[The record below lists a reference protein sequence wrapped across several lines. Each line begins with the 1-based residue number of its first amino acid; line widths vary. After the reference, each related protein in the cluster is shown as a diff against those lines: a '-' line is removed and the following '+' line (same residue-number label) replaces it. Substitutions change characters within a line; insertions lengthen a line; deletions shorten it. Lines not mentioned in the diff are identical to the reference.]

1 MAGSKKRSGAD
12 GGGARKTMR
21 GFHGR
26 IGKTLADSTPWW
38 PPQPAAPAGAPN
50 IVLMFLDDMGFSDL
64 GAFGSEIET
73 PHIDRLA
80 REGLRFGNYTTV
92 PMCTPARAALLT
104 GRNPHSVGCGWLT
117 HGDPGYPGYGG
128 EISPD
133 APTMAELLQR
143 NGYSTMCIGKWHN
156 TKEHDAGA
164 AGDKSSWP
172 TRRGFDKFYGFIAS
186 ETSYFYPDCLY
197 EGTQTLDIDAYPP
210 GYFATDDWTDRAI
223 RWTKEHLGGNPAK
236 PFFLYL
242 AYNAPHM
249 PLQARPEDL
258 QKYRGRYDAG
268 WDACREQRLRR
279 QVELGLMP
287 PATRLP
293 PPNPGVQ
300 SWPDLPADKKELYAR
315 YMEVYAALIDNLD
328 GNIGRLTA
336 FLEQVG
342 QLDNTLIILASD
354 NGASAMGGDEGAVN
368 GWQRRLGGAD
378 SDAKIRA
385 LAEGGGFGG
394 PETYIAYPLGWA
406 QVSNTPFRN
415 FKRTPVNG
423 GIRVPLIVRYPGR
436 VTDPGAIRR
445 QWVHVTD
452 MLPTVMEVAG
462 IARPEE
468 SGGRKAPPFD
478 GSSFAAMLGDPG
490 APERR
495 TAQHYE
501 LDGNRGY
508 IRDGWKIVS
517 LQPPDKAIDLDNWML
532 FNLEKD
538 PTEIENL
545 AKVFPD
551 RVRDLAAS
559 FDAEAFGNNVYPI
572 DNRGYDKSMSVPPY
586 RLPLIN
592 MPHVFYPGAQTAE
605 RVSVSQLFADRCFR
619 MIARFHYREGDR
631 GVIYSLGGIFGGVLL
646 YVMDGGLHFVYQ
658 RWPEPQELNALPLQP
673 GPQEAVFEFRA
684 LGSRKGSGR
693 LLLNGAEM
701 VPETPMSPTIG
712 RLPSEGLDVGIDRRQ
727 PASSRYA
734 VQGGFRYTGE
744 IEWVR
749 VEPGAQA
756 PGSSINRPEPEAQAL
771 ACVQAPASRKE

>member
-1 MAGSKKRSGAD
+1 MTDSMKHSGA
-12 GGGARKTMR
+12 GGRQTEKTARD
-21 GFHGR
+21 FQGR
-26 IGKTLADSTPWW
+26 IGTTLADSTPWW
-38 PPQPAAPAGAPN
+38 PPQQVAPEGAPN
-50 IVLMFLDDMGFSDL
+50 VVVIFLDDMGYSDL

-104 GRNPHSVGCGWLT
+104 GKNPHSVGCGWLT

-128 EISPD
+128 EIASD
-133 APTMAELLQR
+133 VPTMAELLQC

-156 TKEHDAGA
+156 TKEHDASA

-186 ETSYFYPDCLY
+186 ETSYFHPDCLY
-197 EGTQTLDIDAYPP
+197 EGSQTLDIDTYPP
-210 GYFATDDWTDRAI
+210 GYFASDDWTDRAI
-223 RWTKEHLGGNPAK
+223 RWTKEHLGSNPTK

-258 QKYRGRYDAG
+258 RKYRSRYDTG

-279 QVELGLMP
+279 QIELGLMS

-293 PPNPGVQ
+293 PANPGVQ
-300 SWPDLPADKKELYAR
+300 SWPDLPAEKKDLYAR

-328 GNIGRLTA
+328 SNIGRLTA
-336 FLEQVG
+336 FLERSG

-385 LAEGGGFGG
+385 LVEGDGFGG
-394 PETYIAYPLGWA
+394 PDTYIAYPLGWA

-423 GIRVPLIVRYPGR
+423 GIRVPLIVRYPKKIA
-436 VTDPGAIRR
+436 DPGAIRQ

-452 MLPTVMEVAG
+452 MLPTIMELTG
-462 IARPEE
+462 TDRPGE
-468 SGGRKAPPFD
+468 SGGRKIPSLD
-478 GSSFAAMLGDPG
+478 GRSFTEMLCNPG
-490 APERR
+490 ASGQR

-517 LQPPDKAIDLDNWML
+517 LQPPDKVIDLDNWML
-532 FNLEKD
+532 FNLRED
-538 PTEIENL
+538 PTEINNL
-545 AKVFPD
+545 AKTFPD
-551 RVRDLAAS
+551 RLRDLIES

-572 DNRGYDKSMSVPPY
+572 DNRGYDRSMSIPPY

-592 MPHVFYPGAQTAE
+592 TPHVFYQGAQTAE
-605 RVSVSQLFADRCFR
+605 RVSISQLFADRCFR
-619 MIARFHYREGDR
+619 MITRFHYREGDR

-658 RWPEPQELNALPLQP
+658 RWPEPLELEALPLLS
-673 GPQEAVFEFRA
+673 GVQEAEFDFRA

-693 LLLNGAEM
+693 LLLNGIEV

-727 PASSRYA
+727 PASSRYVA
-734 VQGGFRYTGE
+734 HGEFRYTGE

-771 ACVQAPASRKE
+771 VRAQVSALGRE